1 MPGGCRVKGNI
12 SRQGK
17 KIYHVPGQ
25 RDCEGTRIDLS
36 RGERMFCSPG
46 EALRAG
52 RHPAKR

>member
-36 RGERMFCSPG
+36 RGECMFCSPG